1 MKRLAILIAAAVILS
16 TGLLLIAPQFIPADA
31 ARTRIAEQIEQ
42 WIGRPVSFIGEPT
55 IAFFPRPRVSL
66 EDVVITNGEGSDEV
80 FMRVEEL
87 VGTFRLLPLLFG
99 RVEANSFELIRPTIA
114 LHVNEDGTT
123 NWNFGGTL
131 GERVTEAQR
140 DSADGSIDL
149 ETVEVAL
156 GHFRIVDGT
165 ITYQEPGADLAMISE
180 VTLDFSWPSTAST
193 ATATGSLIWEG
204 EHVELSASLF
214 EPLDLIAGRSSP
226 GEFVVSGDPIRMS
239 FDGVVGRNGLDFTF
253 DGETRVEMPSLRHVI
268 DWAGATI
275 GQGETLADAA
285 IVGQVRWEWPILSF
299 ANAEIDLD
307 GNNASG
313 AFTVDFSG
321 ERVEINGTLALER
334 LDLTLYAT
342 SFVSALPADQGWQD
356 VPINLPLFEYVDADI
371 RISADRL
378 NVGATHLE
386 GFAASAIA
394 NNGDISLQIAE
405 GSFYG
410 GRFRGSL
417 TAHYDAPLFETEIQ
431 MYLTNVEA
439 DPALTDVVGTVPIS
453 GRTTGSLVLTS
464 EGSSWGELVRQ
475 MTGQFTASV
484 LSGTIYR
491 ADLAP
496 ALAMTDPTVEA
507 VIIGTGQTQFDV
519 IEGAFSVSGGQIIA
533 DAIDVAGPG
542 YTISFAGFG
551 SLLDPIVGGF
561 GDLILGTGDAAQ
573 VLPFALTGTW
583 LDPIFADDEMT
594 SAETERASR

>member
-16 TGLLLIAPQFIPADA
+16 TGLLLIAPQFIPADV

-42 WIGRPVSFIGEPT
+42 WIGRPVSFAGEPT
-55 IAFFPRPRVSL
+55 IVFFPRPRVRL
-66 EDVVITNGEGSDEV
+66 EDVVITNGDGSEEV
-80 FMRVEEL
+80 FIRVEEL
-87 VGTFRLLPLLFG
+87 IGTFRLLPLLFG

-114 LHVNEDGTT
+114 LHVEENGTT

-131 GERVTEAQR
+131 GDRVTDAQR
-140 DSADGSIDL
+140 TSADGSIDL

-156 GHFRIVDGT
+156 GRFRIVDGT
-165 ITYQEPGADLAMISE
+165 ITYQEPGADLAMISD
-180 VTLDFSWPSTAST
+180 VTLDFSWPSTAAT
-193 ATATGSLIWEG
+193 ATATGSLVWEG
-204 EHVELSASLF
+204 ERVELSARLF

-239 FDGVVGRNGLDFTF
+239 FDGIVGRNGLDFIF
-253 DGETRVEMPSLRHVI
+253 DGETSVDMASLRHVI
-268 DWAGATI
+268 DWAGAAI

-285 IVGQVRWEWPILSF
+285 IVGQTRWEWPILSF
-299 ANAEIDLD
+299 SNAEIDLD

-321 ERVEINGTLALER
+321 ERVEIIGTLALGN
-334 LDLTLYAT
+334 LDLTTYAT
-342 SFVSALPADQGWQD
+342 AFVSALPGDQDWRD
-356 VPINLPLFEYVDADI
+356 VPINLPLFEFVDADI
-371 RISADRL
+371 RISADRI

-386 GFAASAIA
+386 GFAASAISE
-394 NNGDISLQIAE
+394 NGDISLQIAE

-431 MYLTNVEA
+431 MYLTNVQA

-453 GRTTGSLVLTS
+453 GRTTGSLVVTS
-464 EGSSWGELVRQ
+464 QGSTWGELIRQ

-484 LSGTIYR
+484 LSGTLYR

-496 ALAMTDPTVEA
+496 VFAMADPTVDA
-507 VIIGTGQTQFDV
+507 IIIGRGETPFNV
-519 IEGAFSVSGGQIIA
+519 LEGTFSVSDGQIVA
-533 DAIDVAGPG
+533 EALDVAGPN
-542 YTISFAGFG
+542 YAISFAGFG
-551 SLLDPIVGGF
+551 SLLDPSVRGF
-561 GDLILGTGDAAQ
+561 GDLFLGAGDDMR

-583 LDPIFADDEMT
+583 LDPVFEDGVDQA
-594 SAETERASR
+594 ERASG